1 MHKIKTAARPQKFC
15 RRAYHI
21 FKCTEDLMACRRL
34 FDIRVY
40 QPMLPDHIR
49 RIRCDDIKRSRSK
62 HLSGFLYISAD
73 DIQAL

>member
-1 MHKIKTAARPQKFC
+1 
-15 RRAYHI
+15 
-21 FKCTEDLMACRRL
+21 MACRRL

-40 QPMLPDHIR
+40 QPVLPDHIR